1 MPTSAPPSKTK
12 IFLHYLSSYFW
23 IAIGTFIFAIAI
35 KIFLIPANLI
45 DGGVVGV
52 SMICST
58 VLGKEWLPLLL
69 IIFNLPF
76 VIFAWR
82 EIGKIFVVHMLVAVV
97 LLGLFVHFLQSVPP
111 FEGDILEVIVF
122 GGLGLGIGVG
132 LVIRMGGALD
142 GTEILAIVINH
153 RRGYTVG
160 QVVFFFNIFIFAVA
174 GYVYGDWHAA
184 LRSFMTYIVAYK
196 IMDTVIVGL
205 DQMKSVTIISTQARH
220 LANLLIHKLGLGVTI
235 MYGRGGFSGEQKEII
250 YVIVERLQIAE
261 LKELI
266 HREDPDAFI
275 AIEDIHEVITGK
287 QDMQHTTR
295 KKITKAAKKL
305 FS

>member
-1 MPTSAPPSKTK
+1 MPSSTPPSKTK
-12 IFLHYLSSYFW
+12 IFLHYVSNYFW
-23 IAIGTFIFAIAI
+23 ITVGTFICAIAI

-58 VLGKEWLPLLL
+58 VLGKELLPLFL
-69 IIFNLPF
+69 IVLNLPF
-76 VIFAWR
+76 VLFAWK
-82 EIGKIFVVHMLVAVV
+82 EIGKIFVIQMLIAVL
-97 LLGLFVHFLQSVPP
+97 LLGLFVHLLQNFPP

-153 RRGYTVG
+153 RKGYTVG

-196 IMDTVIVGL
+196 TMDTVIVGL
-205 DQMKSVTIISTQARH
+205 DQMKSVTIISAEARH
-220 LANLLIHKLGLGVTI
+220 LSNLLIHKLGLGLTI

-275 AIEDIHEVITGK
+275 AIEDLHEVISGK
-287 QDMQHTTR
+287 QDTHHMTR
-295 KKITKAAKKL
+295 KKITKTAKKL